1 MSAAVRFGIY
11 LALFSGMVSTP
22 VLGQDRPAIAL
33 PVPPRDPGFTDSAP
47 AADVPAFIDNIA
59 TNQRGDARFAT
70 LDTNAGVRVVSGF
83 LALWRPR
90 TLKVDAGVT
99 APAREGFAA
108 ITPSDCT
115 GLPDKAPVCGTILNS
130 HVLAA
135 NVQYVVT
142 TTRRRTA
149 AQAEA
154 AYYDDRRGK
163 GYSVTDGMGPLTGA
177 WRSAAQQVTTL
188 TRIPADATTVLYVDK
203 GNNTGVGSQEG
214 NRDFGLV
221 VDFLNE
227 MGNNASTEPVKRFYK
242 YARPYRWRSAVEV
255 VPALVPAENPQPATD
270 GGFIS
275 GHTAE
280 AVRDALTMAWLV
292 PERYQEMVSRGMEL
306 GENRIVAGMHSPLD
320 VIGGRMLALAV
331 TTANLTAYHEDA
343 RRAFTQAHQALWQ
356 RTATQPATFF
366 AYAHAAPPSA
376 DRFAD
381 PTLNRLQALRRMTF
395 GFAPIGPRHRP
406 PVVPKGAE
414 ILLETR
420 FPYLSAL
427 QRRVV
432 LKTTALASGY
442 PIMDDAEGWGRLN
455 IVAAADGYG
464 QFTGNVKVAMDAAKG
479 GFNQS
484 DSWRNA
490 IGGQGKLT
498 LQGSGTLRLT
508 GANRYSGG
516 TEVQGGV
523 LEAGSARAFGVG
535 DLYVGNQGRVRIAA
549 LSPVQ
554 VKSYTALPEA
564 SLELD
569 IDGQGGGRLIV
580 NGPLVAGGTLLVKF
594 VKGYRPEAGDLIPL
608 MQAGSLAAH
617 FSRIIVEGYQARPVS
632 SATRLGI
639 KLL

>member
-1 MSAAVRFGIY
+1 MAFIWRCFLAWFRRLFWVRIGPLPHGLSRRGIRASPTAR
-11 LALFSGMVSTP
+11 LRQS
-22 VLGQDRPAIAL
+22 
-33 PVPPRDPGFTDSAP
+33 
-47 AADVPAFIDNIA
+47 VPAFIDNIA

-280 AVRDALTMAWLV
+280 PSEMPLPWRGWCRSAIRRWSAAVWSWAKTGSW
-292 PERYQEMVSRGMEL
+292 PECTR
-306 GENRIVAGMHSPLD
+306 
-320 VIGGRMLALAV
+320 
-331 TTANLTAYHEDA
+331 
-343 RRAFTQAHQALWQ
+343 LW
-356 RTATQPATFF
+356 T
-366 AYAHAAPPSA
+366 
-376 DRFAD
+376 
-381 PTLNRLQALRRMTF
+381 
-395 GFAPIGPRHRP
+395 
-406 PVVPKGAE
+406 
-414 ILLETR
+414 
-420 FPYLSAL
+420 
-427 QRRVV
+427 
-432 LKTTALASGY
+432 
-442 PIMDDAEGWGRLN
+442 
-455 IVAAADGYG
+455 
-464 QFTGNVKVAMDAAKG
+464 
-479 GFNQS
+479 
-484 DSWRNA
+484 
-490 IGGQGKLT
+490 
-498 LQGSGTLRLT
+498 
-508 GANRYSGG
+508 
-516 TEVQGGV
+516 
-523 LEAGSARAFGVG
+523 
-535 DLYVGNQGRVRIAA
+535 
-549 LSPVQ
+549 
-554 VKSYTALPEA
+554 
-564 SLELD
+564 
-569 IDGQGGGRLIV
+569 
-580 NGPLVAGGTLLVKF
+580 
-594 VKGYRPEAGDLIPL
+594 
-608 MQAGSLAAH
+608 
-617 FSRIIVEGYQARPVS
+617 S
-632 SATRLGI
+632 SAGACWRWR
-639 KLL
+639 